1 MFDKYARVLSRI
13 PRWVLVPRIH
23 QQYVDGHSYFVALY
37 TAELIEEF
45 GKHWP
50 AELKY
55 SALLAALVHDMP
67 EVRTGDFPG
76 PVKREIVDHTRAKR
90 LDARVLFDM
99 GYDAMGSIENDTERA
114 RVMAFIKVADLL
126 DEIFYLESERAL
138 GNKSLDAVYHSV
150 ENRLLT
156 AMRAAGLPDDLHVE
170 ATSEAANTDDYQV
183 FPYKAFT

>member
-99 GYDAMGSIENDTERA
+99 GYESMMNANIDGKVA
-114 RVMAFIKVADLL
+114 AFIKVADIL

-138 GNKSLDAVYHSV
+138 GNKGLDAVYQQT
-150 ENRLLT
+150 EERLLAAT
-156 AMRAAGLPDDLHVE
+156 RAAGLPDDLHVE
-170 ATSEAANTDDYQV
+170 ATCEAADTADYQV
-183 FPYKAFT
+183 FPYKALT